1 MTVSDET
8 LMLFHDGELEGEH
21 DRERAR
27 AVRVGTLHH
36 AEVTARLEALAM
48 LGDAVR
54 LWVAETGVDTARERR
69 LAARR
74 MGRRRALGA
83 GAALLAAALAVP
95 GALPALERAGVG
107 NAPSDPVPSTH
118 GESVAASGPVA
129 VEAVD
134 FGAHAGAVFQVESD
148 PESETTVVWLD
159 DASTDRGT
167 L

>member
-1 MTVSDET
+1 MKVSDET
-8 LMLFHDGELEGEH
+8 LMLFHDGELEGKH
-21 DRERAR
+21 DSERAR
-27 AVRVGTLHH
+27 AVRVGRLHH

-54 LWVAETGVDTARERR
+54 LWVAETGVDTELERR
-69 LAARR
+69 QAARR
-74 MGRRRALGA
+74 LGRRRALGA

-95 GALPALERAGVG
+95 GAVSALGRAGVG

-118 GESVAASGPVA
+118 GEPVAVSGPVA

-134 FGAHAGAVFQVESD
+134 FGAHPGAVFQVEGD
-148 PESETTVVWLD
+148 AESETTVVWLD
-159 DASTDRGT
+159 DASTDHGT